1 MVDVLLPITIIGVII
16 FIGFVGDLIFK
27 KTDVPSII
35 WLLLF
40 GLLLGPILKIVDAS
54 VFLNISE
61 LFAAIAVIIILFEGG
76 LNLDI
81 YKLFREA
88 PRGLML
94 TLLAFTFSALIVTVI
109 MVALGFNVLTGLL
122 LGVIVGG
129 TSSPIVIPI
138 INKIPGVSNHVRTV
152 LSIESALTDALS
164 ILMAIVVME
173 TIISGI
179 GLQAVGQILAS
190 GFSIGIVIG
199 SLSGLFWIPI
209 SRRFREEEF
218 SYLVT
223 LGIIFLLYS
232 FVESLGGSGAI
243 ACLSFGVVLGN
254 GKKIFGMLKYQN
266 MEFELDKPARR
277 YHALIAFIIR
287 TFFFVYLGILV
298 SFIDFRSIIF
308 GILLAIA
315 LFSIRPLAI
324 RAAMH
329 KMKISDKERH
339 LMMAMFPRGL
349 AAAVLAYIPFTRGIH
364 NTYFFADV
372 TFGIILTTV
381 LISTLAL
388 FYIGR
393 IHYDD
398 DGNVQAGR
406 LGKKSA
412 HVKPKAAKK

>member
-1 MVDVLLPITIIGVII
+1 M
-16 FIGFVGDLIFK
+16 
-27 KTDVPSII
+27 
-35 WLLLF
+35 
-40 GLLLGPILKIVDAS
+40 
-54 VFLNISE
+54 
-61 LFAAIAVIIILFEGG
+61 
-76 LNLDI
+76 
-81 YKLFREA
+81 
-88 PRGLML
+88 
-94 TLLAFTFSALIVTVI
+94 
-109 MVALGFNVLTGLL
+109 
-122 LGVIVGG
+122 
-129 TSSPIVIPI
+129 
-138 INKIPGVSNHVRTV
+138 
-152 LSIESALTDALS
+152 
-164 ILMAIVVME
+164 
-173 TIISGI
+173 
-179 GLQAVGQILAS
+179 
-190 GFSIGIVIG
+190 
-199 SLSGLFWIPI
+199 FWIPI